1 MANAKAILDVTP
13 DQWGRVSHDGAGLGA
28 VIHEL
33 IKTAQVF
40 EIRASRSNLTAI
52 VKVPV
57 GEKVE
62 LRAMAESIR
71 EKANDAVRLW
81 WATVNH

>member
-1 MANAKAILDVTP
+1 MANVKAILDVTP

-33 IKTAQVF
+33 IETAQVF
-40 EIRASRSNLTAI
+40 EIRASRSSLTAI
-52 VKVPV
+52 VKVPIDDRV
-57 GEKVE
+57 PLRE
-62 LRAMAESIR
+62 LTNTLR

-81 WATVNH
+81 WATINH